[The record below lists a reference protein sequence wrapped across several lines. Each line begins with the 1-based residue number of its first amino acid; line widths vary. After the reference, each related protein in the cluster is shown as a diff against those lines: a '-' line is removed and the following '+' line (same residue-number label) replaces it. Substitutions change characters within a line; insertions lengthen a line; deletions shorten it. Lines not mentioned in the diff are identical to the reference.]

1 MMPSQKTKKTGTPSF
16 RRRPESSA
24 LRWLRKG
31 WTPTFTGVTT
41 CCEPCMDKVQP
52 LKLKGLEIFPPL
64 LLAPMAGLTHSAL
77 RRTILEQGGIGLLS
91 TEMLSAARLPSESPQ
106 LSPYLVRSPQETPL
120 SYQLLI
126 SREEEVA
133 PAIAKLHALGAEA
146 IDLNLG
152 CPAPTVR
159 RMGAGSRLMDEP
171 ALVRALVAAA
181 RKQTDLPLT
190 AKIRLGETLDEE
202 KLRDF
207 CRMLEGEGIDLLNV
221 HARLRGEPFVRK
233 PRWPWVGKVKGWV
246 SIPVVANGGIFSL
259 EDAWNCLAQSGA
271 DGLMI
276 GRAAAIRPWLFAE
289 LAHGLYG
296 LGPEVGE
303 VNKPALYLR
312 FIELLE
318 ESFLPERRLG
328 RLKEFSHYFAK
339 NYPFGHH
346 LASAVQSSGSLGEA
360 RERACIFFAKNESAA
375 GDH

>member
-1 MMPSQKTKKTGTPSF
+1 MSGP
-16 RRRPESSA
+16 
-24 LRWLRKG
+24 LRLR
-31 WTPTFTGVTT
+31 
-41 CCEPCMDKVQP
+41 
-52 LKLKGLEIFPPL
+52 GLVVDPPL

-77 RRTILEQGGIGLLS
+77 RRLILELGGVGLLS
-91 TEMLSAARLPSESPQ
+91 TEMLSAARLPSESPR
-106 LSPYLVRSPQETPL
+106 LSPYLVRSGEESPL
-120 SYQLLI
+120 SYQLLV
-126 SREEEVA
+126 SRVEEVV

-159 RMGAGSRLMDEP
+159 RMGAGSHLMEEP
-171 ALVRALVAAA
+171 ATVQALVAAA
-181 RKQTDLPLT
+181 RKETDLPLT

-207 CRMLEGEGIDLLNV
+207 CRMLEGEGIEMLSV

-246 SIPVVANGGIFSL
+246 RIPVIANGGIFSV
-259 EDAWNCLAQSGA
+259 EDARNCLAQSGA

-276 GRAAAIRPWLFAE
+276 GRAAAIRPWIFAE
-289 LAHGLYG
+289 LAHGVYG
-296 LGPEVGE
+296 KGKEVGE
-303 VNKPALYLR
+303 VNRPAIYLR

-339 NYPFGHH
+339 NYPFGHSF
-346 LASAVQSSGSLGEA
+346 ASAIQSSASVTEA
-360 RERACIFFAKNESAA
+360 RKRACAFFAKNEP
-375 GDH
+375 GFEDQ

>member
-1 MMPSQKTKKTGTPSF
+1 
-16 RRRPESSA
+16 
-24 LRWLRKG
+24 
-31 WTPTFTGVTT
+31 
-41 CCEPCMDKVQP
+41 MDKP
-52 LKLKGLEIFPPL
+52 SLRLKGLEISPPL

-77 RRTILEQGGIGLLS
+77 RRLVLEQGGIGLLS

-106 LSPYLVRSPQETPL
+106 LSPYLVRSAKETPL

-126 SREEEVA
+126 SRVEEVA
-133 PAIAKLHALGAEA
+133 PAIVKLHALGAEA

-159 RMGAGSRLMDEP
+159 RMGAGSRLMEEP
-171 ALVRALVAAA
+171 ATVQAIVAKA

-207 CRMLEGEGIDLLNV
+207 CLMLEGEGIELLSV

-246 SIPVVANGGIFSL
+246 NIPVVANGGIFTV
-259 EDAWNCLAQSGA
+259 EDARNCLAQSGA

-276 GRAAAIRPWLFAE
+276 GRAAAIRPWIFAE
-289 LAHGLYG
+289 LAHGVYG
-296 LGPEVGE
+296 VGQEVGT

-328 RLKEFSHYFAK
+328 RLKEFTHYFAK
-339 NYPFGHH
+339 NYPFGHS
-346 LASAVQSSGSLGEA
+346 LASAIQSSASVAEA
-360 RERACIFFAKNESAA
+360 RDRACAFFAKNEMAVE
-375 GDH
+375 DY

>member
-1 MMPSQKTKKTGTPSF
+1 MMPSQKTKKTGIPSF

-24 LRWLRKG
+24 LRLLRKG
-31 WTPTFTGVTT
+31 WTPAFTGVTT
-41 CCEPCMDKVQP
+41 CCEPSMDKVQP
-52 LKLKGLEIFPPL
+52 LRLKGLEISPPL

-106 LSPYLVRSPQETPL
+106 LSPYLVRSAEETPL
-120 SYQLLI
+120 SYQLLVC
-126 SREEEVA
+126 REEEVA
-133 PAIAKLHALGAEA
+133 PAIAKLHALGAQA

-246 SIPVVANGGIFSL
+246 SIPVVANGGIFSV
-259 EDAWNCLAQSGA
+259 EDAKNCLAQSGA

-276 GRAAAIRPWLFAE
+276 GRAAAIRPWIFAE
-289 LAHGLYG
+289 LAHAVYG
-296 LGPEVGE
+296 IGPVVGA
-303 VNKPALYLR
+303 VNKPALYLHY
-312 FIELLE
+312 IELLE

-346 LASAVQSSGSLGEA
+346 LASAVQSSGSLAEA
-360 RERACIFFAKNESAA
+360 KERACGFFAKNESVVE
-375 GDH
+375 DH

>member
-1 MMPSQKTKKTGTPSF
+1 
-16 RRRPESSA
+16 
-24 LRWLRKG
+24 
-31 WTPTFTGVTT
+31 
-41 CCEPCMDKVQP
+41 
-52 LKLKGLEIFPPL
+52 
-64 LLAPMAGLTHSAL
+64 MAGLTHSAL
-77 RRTILEQGGIGLLS
+77 RRLILEQGGIGLLS

-120 SYQLLI
+120 SYQLLV
-126 SREEEVA
+126 SREAEVA
-133 PAIAKLHALGAEA
+133 PAIAKLHALGAQA

-246 SIPVVANGGIFSL
+246 NIPVVANGGIFSL
-259 EDAWNCLAQSGA
+259 EDAKNCLAQSGA

-276 GRAAAIRPWLFAE
+276 GRGAAIQPWIFAE
-289 LAHGLYG
+289 LAREVYG
-296 LGPEVGE
+296 LAVEVP
-303 VNKPALYLR
+303 VLNKMALYLR

-328 RLKEFSHYFAK
+328 RLKEFTHYFAK

-346 LASAVQSSGSLGEA
+346 LASAVQSSASLAEA
-360 RERACIFFAKNESAA
+360 KERASLFLSRYEAQP

>member
-1 MMPSQKTKKTGTPSF
+1 
-16 RRRPESSA
+16 
-24 LRWLRKG
+24 
-31 WTPTFTGVTT
+31 
-41 CCEPCMDKVQP
+41 MDKVQF
-52 LKLKGLEIFPPL
+52 LRLKGLEISPPL
-64 LLAPMAGLTHSAL
+64 FLAPMAGLTHSAL
-77 RRTILEQGGIGLLS
+77 RRLILEQGGIGLLS
-91 TEMLSAARLPSESPQ
+91 SEMLSAARLPSESPQ
-106 LSPYLVRSPQETPL
+106 LSPYLVRSPQEIPL
-120 SYQLLI
+120 SYQLLV

-133 PAIAKLHALGAEA
+133 PAIAKLHVLGAEA

-207 CRMLEGEGIDLLNV
+207 CRMLEGEGIELLNV

-246 SIPVVANGGIFSL
+246 NIPVVANGGIFSV
-259 EDAWNCLAQSGA
+259 EDARNCLAQSGA

-276 GRAAAIRPWLFAE
+276 GRAAAIRPWIFAE
-289 LAHGLYG
+289 LAREVYG
-296 LGPEVGE
+296 LAVEVP
-303 VNKPALYLR
+303 VLNKMALYLR

-328 RLKEFSHYFAK
+328 RLKEFTHYFAK

-346 LASAVQSSGSLGEA
+346 LASAVQSSASLAEA
-360 RERACIFFAKNESAA
+360 KERASLFLSRYEAPL